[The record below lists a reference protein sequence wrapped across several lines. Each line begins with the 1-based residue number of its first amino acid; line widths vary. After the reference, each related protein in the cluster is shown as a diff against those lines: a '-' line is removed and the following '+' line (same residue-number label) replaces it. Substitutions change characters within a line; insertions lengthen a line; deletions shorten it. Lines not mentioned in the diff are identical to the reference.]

1 MGSACPARERSG
13 QPALYSKGR
22 VFNQKQPYPISK
34 KSIMQFSRA
43 CLLTSSLVT
52 LSTAL
57 PSPATGVLRSQYP
70 EKPIEDP
77 ANWAW
82 GQHPR
87 NGLGYNAKDD
97 LELEVCLAN
106 PNIIATPKC
115 KIPLDICLDNPE
127 WLPLVGCSGEGLPL
141 QVCLDFPK
149 LLTSPACEA
158 HYSTFGAFP
167 LDACLAYPT
176 LLTKPACQGNQ
187 YPVET
192 CTSMPSLL
200 SLPSCDFTFPLD
212 TCTAKPNLFTL
223 PQCSANL
230 TPQLCASTPS
240 ITRLAACTAALV
252 GYEAPLFDCQDN
264 KDILCSMNM
273 CAKHEFLVKC

>member
-13 QPALYSKGR
+13 QTLFDNGSVFEKIALHPK
-22 VFNQKQPYPISK
+22 I
-34 KSIMQFSRA
+34 IMFFSRV
-43 CLLTSSLVT
+43 CLLTSSMVA
-52 LSTAL
+52 LSSAL

-70 EKPIEDP
+70 EKPIENP
-77 ANWAW
+77 ADWAW

-106 PNIIATPKC
+106 PNMIATPKC
-115 KIPLDICLDNPE
+115 KIPLDICLENPE

-158 HYSTFGAFP
+158 
-167 LDACLAYPT
+167 
-176 LLTKPACQGNQ
+176 
-187 YPVET
+187 
-192 CTSMPSLL
+192 
-200 SLPSCDFTFPLD
+200 
-212 TCTAKPNLFTL
+212 
-223 PQCSANL
+223 NL

-240 ITRLAACTAALV
+240 ITRLAACTTALV
-252 GYEAPLFDCQDN
+252 GYEATLFDCQDN
-264 KDILCSMNM
+264 KEILCSLNM
-273 CAKHEFLVKC
+273 CDKHAFLVKC

>member
-1 MGSACPARERSG
+1 MGSAFPAGERSG
-13 QPALYSKGR
+13 RPLLNSKGS
-22 VFNQKQPYPISK
+22 VFNQKIALHQQT

-43 CLLTSSLVT
+43 CLLTSTLVS

-57 PSPATGVLRSQYP
+57 PATGVLRSQLP
-70 EKPIEDP
+70 EKPIENP

-106 PNIIATPKC
+106 PHMIATPKC
-115 KIPLDICLDNPE
+115 KIPLDICLDNPQ

-149 LLTSPACEA
+149 LLT
-158 HYSTFGAFP
+158 
-167 LDACLAYPT
+167 
-176 LLTKPACQGNQ
+176 KPACQ
-187 YPVET
+187 
-192 CTSMPSLL
+192 
-200 SLPSCDFTFPLD
+200 
-212 TCTAKPNLFTL
+212 
-223 PQCSANL
+223 ANL

-240 ITRLAACTAALV
+240 ITRLAACTASLV
-252 GYEAPLFDCQDN
+252 GYEATLFDCQDN
-264 KDILCSMNM
+264 KDILCSLNM
-273 CAKHEFLVKC
+273 CEKHEFLVKC

>member
-1 MGSACPARERSG
+1 MGVPVQPENGVVSRCCALIPKGVFSTKNSPTLPAT
-13 QPALYSKGR
+13 
-22 VFNQKQPYPISK
+22 N
-34 KSIMQFSRA
+34 SIMHFSRA
-43 CLLTSSLVT
+43 CLLTGSLVT

-87 NGLGYNAKDD
+87 NGLGYNAKDN

-106 PNIIATPKC
+106 PHMIATPKC

-127 WLPLVGCSGEGLPL
+127 WLPLFGCSGEGLPL

-149 LLTSPACEA
+149 LLTRPACE
-158 HYSTFGAFP
+158 
-167 LDACLAYPT
+167 
-176 LLTKPACQGNQ
+176 
-187 YPVET
+187 
-192 CTSMPSLL
+192 
-200 SLPSCDFTFPLD
+200 
-212 TCTAKPNLFTL
+212 
-223 PQCSANL
+223 ANL

-240 ITRLAACTAALV
+240 ITRLAACTA
-252 GYEAPLFDCQDN
+252 
-264 KDILCSMNM
+264 
-273 CAKHEFLVKC
+273 

>member
-1 MGSACPARERSG
+1 MGSDFPAGERSG
-13 QPALYSKGR
+13 QPLLNSKGS
-22 VFNQKQPYPISK
+22 VFNQKIALHQQT

-43 CLLTSSLVT
+43 CLLTSTLVT

-57 PSPATGVLRSQYP
+57 PATGVLRSQLP
-70 EKPIEDP
+70 EKPIENP

-106 PNIIATPKC
+106 PHMIATPKC
-115 KIPLDICLDNPE
+115 KVPLDICLDNPQ
-127 WLPLVGCSGEGLPL
+127 WLPLVGCSGNEYPL

-149 LLTSPACEA
+149 LLT
-158 HYSTFGAFP
+158 
-167 LDACLAYPT
+167 
-176 LLTKPACQGNQ
+176 KPACQ
-187 YPVET
+187 
-192 CTSMPSLL
+192 
-200 SLPSCDFTFPLD
+200 
-212 TCTAKPNLFTL
+212 
-223 PQCSANL
+223 ANL

-252 GYEAPLFDCQDN
+252 GYEATLFDCQDN
-264 KDILCSMNM
+264 KDILCSLNM
-273 CAKHEFLVKC
+273 CEKHEFLVKC

>member
-13 QPALYSKGR
+13 QTLFDKGSVFEKIALHHK
-22 VFNQKQPYPISK
+22 N
-34 KSIMQFSRA
+34 IMHFSRV
-43 CLLTSSLVT
+43 CLLTSSMVV
-52 LSTAL
+52 LSSAL

-70 EKPIEDP
+70 EKPIENP
-77 ANWAW
+77 ADWAW

-106 PNIIATPKC
+106 PNMIATPKC
-115 KIPLDICLDNPE
+115 KIPLDICLENPE

-158 HYSTFGAFP
+158 
-167 LDACLAYPT
+167 
-176 LLTKPACQGNQ
+176 
-187 YPVET
+187 
-192 CTSMPSLL
+192 
-200 SLPSCDFTFPLD
+200 
-212 TCTAKPNLFTL
+212 
-223 PQCSANL
+223 NL

-240 ITRLAACTAALV
+240 ITRLAACTTALV
-252 GYEAPLFDCQDN
+252 GYEATLFDCQDN
-264 KDILCSMNM
+264 KEILCSLNM
-273 CAKHEFLVKC
+273 CDKHAFLVKC

>member
-13 QPALYSKGR
+13 QPALYSKGS

-106 PNIIATPKC
+106 PQMIATPKC
-115 KIPLDICLDNPE
+115 KIPLDICLDNPQ
-127 WLPLVGCSGEGLPL
+127 WLPLVGCSGNQYPL
-141 QVCLDFPK
+141 E
-149 LLTSPACEA
+149 T
-158 HYSTFGAFP
+158 
-167 LDACLAYPT
+167 CLAHPT
-176 LLTKPACQGNQ
+176 LLTKPVC
-187 YPVET
+187 E
-192 CTSMPSLL
+192 
-200 SLPSCDFTFPLD
+200 
-212 TCTAKPNLFTL
+212 
-223 PQCSANL
+223 ANL

-252 GYEAPLFDCQDN
+252 GYEATLFDCQDN
-264 KDILCSMNM
+264 KDILCSLNM
-273 CAKHEFLVKC
+273 CDKHAFLVKC

>member
-13 QPALYSKGR
+13 QPALYSKGS

-106 PNIIATPKC
+106 PNMIATPKC

-127 WLPLVGCSGEGLPL
+127 WLPLVGCS
-141 QVCLDFPK
+141 
-149 LLTSPACEA
+149 
-158 HYSTFGAFP
+158 
-167 LDACLAYPT
+167 
-176 LLTKPACQGNQ
+176 GNQ

-252 GYEAPLFDCQDN
+252 GYEATLFDCQDN
-264 KDILCSMNM
+264 K
-273 CAKHEFLVKC
+273 

>member
-106 PNIIATPKC
+106 PNMIATPKC

-127 WLPLVGCSGEGLPL
+127 WLPLVG
-141 QVCLDFPK
+141 
-149 LLTSPACEA
+149 
-158 HYSTFGAFP
+158 
-167 LDACLAYPT
+167 
-176 LLTKPACQGNQ
+176 
-187 YPVET
+187 
-192 CTSMPSLL
+192 
-200 SLPSCDFTFPLD
+200 
-212 TCTAKPNLFTL
+212 
-223 PQCSANL
+223 CSANL

-252 GYEAPLFDCQDN
+252 GYEATLFDCQDN
-264 KDILCSMNM
+264 KDILCSLNM

>member
-1 MGSACPARERSG
+1 MGSDFPAGERSG
-13 QPALYSKGR
+13 RPLLNSKGS
-22 VFNQKQPYPISK
+22 VFNQKIALHQQT

-43 CLLTSSLVT
+43 CLLTSTLVS

-57 PSPATGVLRSQYP
+57 PATGVLRSQLP
-70 EKPIEDP
+70 EKPIENP

-106 PNIIATPKC
+106 PHMIATPKC
-115 KIPLDICLDNPE
+115 KIPLDICLDNPQ

-149 LLTSPACEA
+149 LLT
-158 HYSTFGAFP
+158 
-167 LDACLAYPT
+167 
-176 LLTKPACQGNQ
+176 KPACQ
-187 YPVET
+187 
-192 CTSMPSLL
+192 
-200 SLPSCDFTFPLD
+200 
-212 TCTAKPNLFTL
+212 
-223 PQCSANL
+223 ANL

-240 ITRLAACTAALV
+240 ITRMAACTASLV
-252 GYEAPLFDCQDN
+252 GYEATLFDCQDN
-264 KDILCSMNM
+264 KDILCSLNM
-273 CAKHEFLVKC
+273 CEKHEFLVKC

>member
-13 QPALYSKGR
+13 QTLFAKGSVFEKIALHPK
-22 VFNQKQPYPISK
+22 I
-34 KSIMQFSRA
+34 IMYFSRV
-43 CLLTSSLVT
+43 CLLTSGMVA
-52 LSTAL
+52 LSSAL

-70 EKPIEDP
+70 EKPIENP
-77 ANWAW
+77 ADWAW

-106 PNIIATPKC
+106 PNMIATPKC
-115 KIPLDICLDNPE
+115 KIPLDICLENPE

-158 HYSTFGAFP
+158 
-167 LDACLAYPT
+167 
-176 LLTKPACQGNQ
+176 
-187 YPVET
+187 
-192 CTSMPSLL
+192 
-200 SLPSCDFTFPLD
+200 
-212 TCTAKPNLFTL
+212 
-223 PQCSANL
+223 NL

-240 ITRLAACTAALV
+240 ITRLAACTTALV
-252 GYEAPLFDCQDN
+252 GYEATLFDCQDN
-264 KDILCSMNM
+264 KEILCSLNM
-273 CAKHEFLVKC
+273 CDKHAFLVKR

>member
-13 QPALYSKGR
+13 QTLFAKGSVFEKIALHPK
-22 VFNQKQPYPISK
+22 N
-34 KSIMQFSRA
+34 IMHFSRV
-43 CLLTSSLVT
+43 CLLTSGMVA
-52 LSTAL
+52 LSSAL

-70 EKPIEDP
+70 EKPIENP
-77 ANWAW
+77 AEWAW

-106 PNIIATPKC
+106 PNMIATPKC
-115 KIPLDICLDNPE
+115 KIPLDICLENPE

-158 HYSTFGAFP
+158 
-167 LDACLAYPT
+167 
-176 LLTKPACQGNQ
+176 
-187 YPVET
+187 
-192 CTSMPSLL
+192 
-200 SLPSCDFTFPLD
+200 
-212 TCTAKPNLFTL
+212 
-223 PQCSANL
+223 NL

-240 ITRLAACTAALV
+240 ITRLAACTTALV
-252 GYEAPLFDCQDN
+252 GYEATLFDCQDN
-264 KDILCSMNM
+264 KEILCSLNM

>member
-13 QPALYSKGR
+13 QTLFAKGSVFEKIALHPK
-22 VFNQKQPYPISK
+22 I
-34 KSIMQFSRA
+34 IMYFSRV
-43 CLLTSSLVT
+43 CLLTSSMVA
-52 LSTAL
+52 LSSAL

-70 EKPIEDP
+70 EKPIENP
-77 ANWAW
+77 ADWAW

-106 PNIIATPKC
+106 PNMIATPKC
-115 KIPLDICLDNPE
+115 KIPLDICLENPE
-127 WLPLVGCSGEGLPL
+127 WLPLVG
-141 QVCLDFPK
+141 
-149 LLTSPACEA
+149 
-158 HYSTFGAFP
+158 
-167 LDACLAYPT
+167 
-176 LLTKPACQGNQ
+176 CQGNQ

-200 SLPSCDFTFPLD
+200 SLPSCDFTFPLA
-212 TCTAKPNLFTL
+212 TCTDNPSLFTR

-240 ITRLAACTAALV
+240 ITRLAACTTALV
-252 GYEAPLFDCQDN
+252 GYEATLFDCQDN
-264 KDILCSMNM
+264 K
-273 CAKHEFLVKC
+273 E

>member
-1 MGSACPARERSG
+1 MGQCLSSQRTEWSVTVDTKGSVFFREKTARH
-13 QPALYSKGR
+13 QQ
-22 VFNQKQPYPISK
+22 QKN
-34 KSIMQFSRA
+34 IMQFSRA
-43 CLLTSSLVT
+43 CLLTSSLVS
-52 LSTAL
+52 LATAL

-87 NGLGYNAKDD
+87 NGLGYKAKDD

-106 PNIIATPKC
+106 PNMIATPKC

-149 LLTSPACEA
+149 LLTSPACE
-158 HYSTFGAFP
+158 
-167 LDACLAYPT
+167 
-176 LLTKPACQGNQ
+176 GNQ
-187 YPVET
+187 FPVAT

-200 SLPSCDFTFPLD
+200 SLP
-212 TCTAKPNLFTL
+212 
-223 PQCSANL
+223 
-230 TPQLCASTPS
+230 
-240 ITRLAACTAALV
+240 
-252 GYEAPLFDCQDN
+252 
-264 KDILCSMNM
+264 
-273 CAKHEFLVKC
+273 